1 VIRNGRLDPEWNATP
16 RRTLSIGG
24 RAISALIQAEGVGDV
39 YRVYRTARQDHVDFN
54 LAYIGRDF
62 PPTQHDMFDTAYM
75 QNLFDYGY
83 QATRHGD
90 VWRKAPPGESEVT
103 R

>member
-1 VIRNGRLDPEWNATP
+1 MIRNGRLDPEWSGTP

-39 YRVYRTARQDHVDFN
+39 YRVYRTAHQDRVDFN
-54 LAYIGRDF
+54 LAYIGLDF
-62 PPTQHDMFDTAYM
+62 PPTRHEMFDRAYM
-75 QNLFDYGY
+75 LSLFDYGD
-83 QATRHGD
+83 QATRHD
-90 VWRKAPPGESEVT
+90 DLWRKVPPGESEDA